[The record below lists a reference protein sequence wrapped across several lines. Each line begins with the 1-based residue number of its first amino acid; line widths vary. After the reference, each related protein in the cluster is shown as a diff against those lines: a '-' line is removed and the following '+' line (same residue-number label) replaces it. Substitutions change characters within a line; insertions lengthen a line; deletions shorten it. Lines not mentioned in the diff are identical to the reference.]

1 MLNNRTFQQSLAH
14 LQPSFREDKFLLAV
28 SGGADSMVLF
38 HLFKAANLN
47 FEVAHVNYKL
57 RGNESEDDEEL
68 VRKICRKNKIP
79 FHLYKVSDNDEIPEN
94 SVQTWARDL
103 RYRFFKKIQREENLK
118 ILVTAHHLNDELET
132 FLINLSKAAGIK
144 GLSGI
149 PANDNNI
156 LRPLL
161 RFYKEEIYA
170 FAKEN
175 KIIFRE
181 DVSNQKSDYLRN
193 RIRKEI
199 VPQLTEINEN
209 FLENFGKS
217 LSYLAQAKE
226 FVQEKILAIENDI
239 IKPKDDSFLIQKK
252 NFLNQSDFVQFEV
265 LSKFGFNSLE
275 EINKIKEAETGKT
288 FISRDWQILIDR
300 EIVCVKRLNNTGGKV
315 SVKEVVLTVNKEHQ
329 IVLPEERKT
338 EIEVLG
344 SCTWEIDGDNVQF
357 PLKLRRK
364 KTGDLF
370 YPRGMKGRK
379 KISKFF
385 KDEKIPIFAQQ
396 KIWLLCDAQDEVLGI
411 LPFRQDR
418 RFAADQK
425 TAQIIILKL

>member
-14 LQPSFREDKFLLAV
+14 LQPSFREEKFLLAV

-38 HLFKAANLN
+38 HLSKAANLN

-57 RGNESEDDEEL
+57 RGDDSDDDEEL
-68 VRKICRKNKIP
+68 VRKISKKSNIP
-79 FHLYKVSDNDEIPEN
+79 FHLYKVSDNEEKPEN
-94 SVQTWARDL
+94 SIQTWARDL
-103 RYRFFKKIQREENLK
+103 RYRFFRKIQREGNLK
-118 ILVTAHHLNDELET
+118 FLVTAHHLNDELET

-149 PANDNNI
+149 PANHNNI

-161 RFYKEEIYA
+161 RFSKEEIYA

-199 VPQLTEINEN
+199 VPQLTEINKN

-217 LSYLAQAKE
+217 LSYLNQTKE

-252 NFLNQSDFVQFEV
+252 NFLSQSDFVQFEI
-265 LSKFGFNSLE
+265 LRKFGFNSLE
-275 EINKIKEAETGKT
+275 EINKIKEAETGKI

-300 EIVCVKRLNNTGGKV
+300 EIVCVKRLNNTGGKD

-329 IVLPEERKT
+329 IVLPKERKT

-344 SCTWEIDGDNVQF
+344 TCTWKIDADKVQF

-411 LPFRQDR
+411 LPYRQDR